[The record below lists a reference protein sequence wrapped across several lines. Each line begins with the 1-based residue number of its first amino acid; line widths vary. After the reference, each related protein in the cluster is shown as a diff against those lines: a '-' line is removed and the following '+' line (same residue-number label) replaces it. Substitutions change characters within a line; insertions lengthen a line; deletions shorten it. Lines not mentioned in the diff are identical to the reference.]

1 MTAKNIVV
9 GQKVS
14 REKLEQ
20 AKALR
25 ENMTPAETALW
36 KSLKGDRLAGLHFR
50 RQQIIRGFVV
60 DFYCRSAGLV
70 VELDGGVHERQKASD
85 AERDIVLESLGLRVL
100 RFENGEVELDLAGVL
115 GRIAA
120 ACGET

>member
-50 RQQIIRGFVV
+50 RQQIIRGFIV
-60 DFYCRSAGLV
+60 DFYCHSAGLI
-70 VELDGGVHERQKASD
+70 VELDGGVHDRKKVSD
-85 AERDIVLESLGLRVL
+85 SERDIVLESLGLRVV
-100 RFENGEVELDLAGVL
+100 RFRNEEVERDLAGVL
-115 GRIAA
+115 GRIVAM
-120 ACGET
+120 CE